1 MPLTPCEPPA
11 AQPMTMSSEPSE
23 WTTPL
28 KPSRPRLFS
37 YSGDAVVPLLLPLAR
52 VPQLTM
58 PPYTLP
64 CSGDGDNGG
73 DGGGDGVG
81 ACCKRR

>member
-11 AQPMTMSSEPSE
+11 AQPMAMSSEPSE

-37 YSGDAVVPLLLPLAR
+37 YSGDPLLLLLLLAR

-64 CSGDGDNGG
+64 ISGDGSG
-73 DGGGDGVG
+73 DGND
-81 ACCKRR
+81 